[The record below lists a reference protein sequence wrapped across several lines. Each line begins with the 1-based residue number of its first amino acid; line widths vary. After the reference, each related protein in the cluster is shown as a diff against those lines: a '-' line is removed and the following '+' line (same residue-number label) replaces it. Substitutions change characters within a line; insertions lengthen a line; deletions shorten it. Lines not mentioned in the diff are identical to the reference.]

1 MGSAYNH
8 RYSCEVKEVK
18 MKKSTGG
25 IIAGLCAIA
34 ATGFEIIRYL
44 SGREYLKYSNEWIQ
58 SLSDSELD
66 IEREEI
72 RKAWCSEPKDLSRA
86 IELESI
92 LDQFDREI
100 HKRKSS
106 DSSGYDFPR
115 HTEHGWYLSGDD

>member
-1 MGSAYNH
+1 MIPSQYP
-8 RYSCEVKEVK
+8 
-18 MKKSTGG
+18 
-25 IIAGLCAIA
+25 
-34 ATGFEIIRYL
+34 
-44 SGREYLKYSNEWIQ
+44 KYSNEWIQ

-86 IELESI
+86 VELESI

-106 DSSGYDFPR
+106 DSSGYSYRTKTCYNTTSTLFHFNLLHFATISIIISTP
-115 HTEHGWYLSGDD
+115 HQ

>member
-1 MGSAYNH
+1 MGSAYNQ

-58 SLSDSELD
+58 
-66 IEREEI
+66 
-72 RKAWCSEPKDLSRA
+72 
-86 IELESI
+86 
-92 LDQFDREI
+92 
-100 HKRKSS
+100 
-106 DSSGYDFPR
+106 
-115 HTEHGWYLSGDD
+115 

>member
-1 MGSAYNH
+1 
-8 RYSCEVKEVK
+8 
-18 MKKSTGG
+18 MKKSTGR

-34 ATGFEIIRYL
+34 VTGFEIIKYL
-44 SGREYLKYSNEWIQ
+44 NGREYPKYSNEWME

-66 IEREEI
+66 TEREEI

-106 DSSGYDFPR
+106 DSSGYVFFI
-115 HTEHGWYLSGDD
+115 HIEHGWYLSGDD

>member
-1 MGSAYNH
+1 
-8 RYSCEVKEVK
+8 

>member
-1 MGSAYNH
+1 
-8 RYSCEVKEVK
+8 
-18 MKKSTGG
+18 MKKSTGR

-34 ATGFEIIRYL
+34 VTGFEIIKYL
-44 SGREYLKYSNEWIQ
+44 NEREYPKYSNEWME
-58 SLSDSELD
+58 SLSDSEID
-66 IEREEI
+66 TEREEI

-86 IELESI
+86 VELESI

-100 HKRKSS
+100 YKRRSS